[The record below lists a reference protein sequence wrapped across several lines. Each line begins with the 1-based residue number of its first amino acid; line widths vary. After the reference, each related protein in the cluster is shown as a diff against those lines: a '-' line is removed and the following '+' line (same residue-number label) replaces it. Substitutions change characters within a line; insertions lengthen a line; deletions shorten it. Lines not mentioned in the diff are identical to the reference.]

1 MNEGPKHIAF
11 IFDGN
16 RRWAR
21 AKGMPPWEGHR
32 VGFKKVEDLLKWSRD
47 LGVKEISMYCFSIQN
62 FERPPEEVK
71 FLMDMFEKVAKDS
84 LKNKEIH
91 KNEVRVRF
99 IGRFDM
105 LPERVQKPAKELM
118 DATKNYNN
126 YFVNFCMAYGGRE
139 EIVDG
144 INKAIRDAKEGKIND
159 VNEKNFKDYLQLKD
173 EPEIVIRTSGEHR
186 ISNFLPWQTIYSE
199 LFFLDKHWPDF
210 SKEDLVNVIDEFK
223 EKRNRRFG
231 K

>member
-1 MNEGPKHIAF
+1 MNDNPKHVAF

-32 VGFKKVEDLLKWSRD
+32 VGFKKVEDLLKWSKD
-47 LGVKEISMYCFSIQN
+47 LGIKEISMYCFSLQN
-62 FERPPEEVK
+62 FDRPKEEVE

-84 LKNKEIH
+84 LKNKDIH
-91 KNEVRVRF
+91 QNKVRVRF

-105 LPERVQKPAKELM
+105 LPERVRIPAMKLM
-118 DATKNYNN
+118 DSTKDYDQ

-144 INKAIRDAKEGKIND
+144 INLIIND
-159 VNEKNFKDYLQLKD
+159 VKQGKIDKVDEESFKSYLQLKEYPD
-173 EPEIVIRTSGEHR
+173 LVIRTSGEHR
-186 ISNFLPWQTIYSE
+186 TSNFLPWQTTYSE
-199 LFFLDKHWPDF
+199 WFFLEKHWPDF
-210 SKEDLVNVIDEFK
+210 SKEDLARIIEEFK
-223 EKRNRRFG
+223 EKRQRRFG